1 MKQKVLL
8 VVGADRRSGINGML
22 AEIAAARGWIVICV
36 GMKPT
41 GHDLVKAIRDAG
53 GDAVF
58 HRGDGGDRPFMDRVA
73 ATAVDRYGRIDALVV
88 GSAVAPPDDTFERI
102 TRENA
107 TGLFWANVGAA
118 VAATQVVVPQMKKQA
133 GGAIV
138 LVGTANVDFGQY
150 GQTLYAMTKSALYTL
165 VRQLTVKYARF
176 GIRVNI
182 VTPSTTPNLT
192 ETWERRRQMYGDDL
206 VRSLAER
213 RPSRRLSTPA
223 AVAKALLLLLSEDAE
238 DLFGNELKIDGG
250 EHAAGGDLANDD
262 WQAEA
267 VAKWRKTTRR
277 ESVTD
282 TKQERRPSHRW
293 KAVVRAV
300 RSFLLSIIP

>member
-1 MKQKVLL
+1 MQTKTLII
-8 VVGADRRSGINGML
+8 VGADRRSGINGML
-22 AEIAAARGWIVICV
+22 AETAAGRGWIVVCV
-36 GMKPT
+36 GMKSS
-41 GHDLVKAIRDAG
+41 GDELVAAIRDAG
-53 GDAVF
+53 GEAVF
-58 HRGDGGDRPFMDRVA
+58 HRGDGGDRAFMDRIVA
-73 ATAVDRYGRIDALVV
+73 LTVEKYGKIDALVV

-107 TGLFWANVGAA
+107 TALFWANVGAA
-118 VAATQVVVPQMKKQA
+118 VAATQAIMPQLKKQG

-138 LVGTANVDFGQY
+138 LVGTANVDLGQY
-150 GQTLYAMTKSALYTL
+150 GQTLYSMTKSALYTL

-223 AVAKALLLLLSEDAE
+223 AVAKTILLLLSDDAE
-238 DLFGNELKIDGG
+238 DVFGNELKIDGG
-250 EHAAGGDLANDD
+250 ESVAGGDLADDD
-262 WQAEA
+262 WQAEI
-267 VAKWRKTTRR
+267 VAKWRRSRSER
-277 ESVTD
+277 ERNKNVTE
-282 TKQERRPSHRW
+282 TALQRPLRVS
-293 KAVVRAV
+293 
-300 RSFLLSIIP
+300 